1 MGLLLSCVRYDSAL
15 KKDIEI
21 IKKPIIGCLIYYLL
35 YIYNIVMSI
44 CVSFINEI
52 KKIILKTKKLKRLYS
67 VKHPNTKYKLDDII
81 NDIIYVLKTG
91 ISWRSIR
98 TPINF
103 RTLYFHFKRF
113 VKHDI
118 FGRLFK
124 KIRNNH
130 INNNNNIS
138 DTYIIDSSF
147 IMNIC
152 GKNKI
157 SRNKFFKNKNC
168 NKISLITD
176 DNGIPLSVLV
186 NKGTVHDVTFINKH
200 YNDLII
206 LSKKNNIKKYLLAD
220 KAYESKKYRIKLLK
234 YNYNLMVPKKKGA
247 ISNYYFNKLLYKKR
261 IKVEHT
267 FQKIKTYRRIRNR
280 YDKLFRVYKQ
290 FVLMG
295 SSLLIYKWFILKG

>member
-1 MGLLLSCVRYDSAL
+1 MFLAR
-15 KKDIEI
+15 KKVFFL
-21 IKKPIIGCLIYYLL
+21 C
-35 YIYNIVMSI
+35 
-44 CVSFINEI
+44 
-52 KKIILKTKKLKRLYS
+52 
-67 VKHPNTKYKLDDII
+67 KLDDII

-91 ISWRSIR
+91 VSWRSIR
-98 TPINF
+98 THIDY

-118 FGRLFK
+118 FSRLFK
-124 KIRNNH
+124 KIRNKY
-130 INNNNNIS
+130 INNNIS

-186 NKGTVHDVTFINKH
+186 NKGTVHDITFINKH

-206 LSKKNNIKKYLLAD
+206 FSKKNNIKKYLLAD
-220 KAYESKKYRIKLLK
+220 KAYESKKYRTKLLK
-234 YNYNLMVPKKKGA
+234 YNYNLMVPKKK
-247 ISNYYFNKLLYKKR
+247 R
-261 IKVEHT
+261 I
-267 FQKIKTYRRIRNR
+267 
-280 YDKLFRVYKQ
+280 
-290 FVLMG
+290 
-295 SSLLIYKWFILKG
+295 